1 MRRLAKIMVALM
13 VLPFLSVFA
22 SVETCDRVMVIE
34 RPARRAEW

>member
-1 MRRLAKIMVALM
+1 MKRLAKVLVAMM

-22 SVETCDRVMVIE
+22 SVETCDRAMVIE